1 MPRKAQAERRVV
13 LPKYAERITG
23 YVHEMFEGKVREGA
37 RVLGVDHIMLWRAMH
52 GYAVRGP
59 SAELCEALERHSG
72 KPMIY
77 WRGRD
82 A

>member
-1 MPRKAQAERRVV
+1 MPRAKASV
-13 LPKYAERITG
+13 LPKYAERIDR
-23 YVHEMFEGKVREGA
+23 YVQEQFEGKVREAA
-37 RVLGVDHIMLWRAMH
+37 RVIGVDHVMLWRAMK

-59 SAELCEALERHSG
+59 GAELCEALERHSG

-77 WRGRD
+77 WRGGG